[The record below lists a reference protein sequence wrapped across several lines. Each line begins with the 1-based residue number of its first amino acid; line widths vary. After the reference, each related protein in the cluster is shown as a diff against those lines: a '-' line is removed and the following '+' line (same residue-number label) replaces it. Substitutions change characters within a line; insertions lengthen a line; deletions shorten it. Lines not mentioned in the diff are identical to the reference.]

1 MAESKIISAQ
11 ADVEAA
17 KMMRES
23 ADILN
28 SSAAVYY
35 LYKYYMCDIKIVFL
49 I

>member
-1 MAESKIISAQ
+1 MAESKIISAT

-28 SSAAVYY
+28 SSAAVLLIFY
-35 LYKYYMCDIKIVFL
+35 LICLIFKEKIN
-49 I
+49 